1 VKAKPPRPPPPAL
14 REVMLGWLRR
24 VARSPHRDRLVLRG
38 SLLTS
43 VWCPGRHA
51 ADVDHLVL
59 GGFTH
64 AEACALVDEL
74 LASPDDTTSFEPS
87 TRTHQVIW
95 PNTPTPG
102 LRTTVMGRTRSSTGT
117 LMQIDMGQGDELAL
131 SPARGWFHEAAGT
144 ARVMGVNAETM
155 YAWKTDGLFEF
166 GHGSWRAKDLYDL
179 WLIDRHVTLDHA
191 ALVVATRAAFRDQGM
206 DLSVADRFLFTERWG
221 ASRGSRRRWESF
233 GRKSWLSNDL
243 PPILDAVAAVRRRL
257 LSVFASLGHTR
268 PMTLDA
274 LDGSLGDDEE
284 APGQQAGDERETDE

>member
-1 VKAKPPRPPPPAL
+1 MKAKPPRPPPPAL

-43 VWCPGRHA
+43 AWCPNRPA

-64 AEACALVDEL
+64 AAACELVDEL

-87 TRTHQVIW
+87 TRTHEVIW
-95 PNTPTPG
+95 PKTPTPG

-117 LMQIDMGQGDELAL
+117 LLQIDMGQGDDLVLPPVLTTIDGDE
-131 SPARGWFHEAAGT
+131 R
-144 ARVMGVNAETM
+144 ARVMGVTPETM
-155 YAWKTDGLFEF
+155 YAWKTDGIFEF

-179 WLIDRHVTLDHA
+179 WLIDRHVTLDHD

-206 DLSVADRFLFTERWG
+206 ELSVADRLLFTEVWG

-233 GRKSWLSNDL
+233 GRKSGLSGDL
-243 PPILDAVAAVRRRL
+243 PPILDAVAAIRKRL
-257 LSVFASLGHTR
+257 LPVFASLGHTS
-268 PMTLDA
+268 PTTSGA
-274 LDGSLGDDEE
+274 LDGALGDDEE
-284 APGQQAGDERETDE
+284 TPGEQDGDEREPDE